1 MALSK
6 WELPR
11 ERLTVLSK
19 ILGGGYFGIVKE
31 GLYDRCSMVNNEDSL
46 TIQVAIKTLKS
57 RYLDYLIFN
66 SNNL

>member
-11 ERLTVLSK
+11 ERLTVLCK

-31 GLYDRCSMVNNEDSL
+31 GLYDRRSMVENEEDH

-66 SNNL
+66 SNNI